1 METDNQQREKR
12 FENFGKRVDKFM
24 DELDEASVR
33 LQKEFSERFEE
44 LKVSADKLK
53 KETENSERWKEVELS
68 LKRAGEELGKAV
80 KAAFKSKGE
89 DVPPSGPGSTTP

>member
-1 METDNQQREKR
+1 METDKQQHEKR

-44 LKVSADKLK
+44 LKVSAEKLR
-53 KETENSERWKEVELS
+53 KEAENKERWKEVEAS
-68 LKRAGEELGKAV
+68 LKRAGEELAKAA
-80 KAAFKSKGE
+80 KAAFRKKE
-89 DVPPSGPGSTTP
+89 DVPPGA

>member
-1 METDNQQREKR
+1 METDNQQRDKR

-33 LQKEFSERFEE
+33 LQKEFGERFEE

-53 KETENSERWKEVELS
+53 KEAESNERWKEVEAS

-80 KAAFKSKGE
+80 QAAFKAKG
-89 DVPPSGPGSTTP
+89 DVPPGAGPGSTPS

>member
-1 METDNQQREKR
+1 MENGNQQHEKR
-12 FENFGKRVDKFM
+12 FETFGKRVDKFM

-44 LKVSADKLK
+44 LKVSAEKLK

-80 KAAFKSKGE
+80 KAAFKKKE
-89 DVPPSGPGSTTP
+89 DVPPGA

>member
-53 KETENSERWKEVELS
+53 KETENSERWKEVEAS

-80 KAAFKSKGE
+80 KAAFKSKGG